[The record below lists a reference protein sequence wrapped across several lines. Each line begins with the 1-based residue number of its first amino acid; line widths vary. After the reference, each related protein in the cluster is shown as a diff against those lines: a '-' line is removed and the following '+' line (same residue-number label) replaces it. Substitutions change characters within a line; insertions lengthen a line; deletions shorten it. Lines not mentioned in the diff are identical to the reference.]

1 MIPPVAVILAAGKG
15 TRMQS
20 DLPKVCHPIG
30 GRPMVCAVV
39 DACLAA
45 GCQRVVAVVGYKQEL
60 VREALASYGERV
72 EFAVQDKQN
81 GTGHAVRCALP
92 NLKNLPEDAPVYV
105 LCGDGPLI
113 RSATLRTIL
122 DLHLRAGAAATLATS
137 NVSDP
142 TGYGRIVRGPEGR
155 FRRIVE
161 HAVATEAERRI
172 TEINPSYYCF
182 RLGDLRSGLAA
193 ITPNSTTGEEYVTDV
208 PESLMASGRR
218 VEVIDAVPPEDVLSI
233 NTPAQLAEVDAIFRS
248 RTGQASQCGGQGM
261 HHQNGDRLRIFAG
274 RHMRDL
280 AEAMCGHLGIRMGE
294 ARTHVFPDGEMMLK
308 VEEDVRGRDCFI
320 VLSTCMPVNDNL
332 MELLIFL
339 DCLRRASAET
349 VTVVLPYF
357 GYARQDRKSE
367 GRVPITAKLV
377 ANLLTASKA
386 DRIIALDLHAAQIQ
400 GFFDIPVDHLSATP
414 VFSRY
419 FKERRGELGDLC
431 MVSPDVGNVK
441 VAEGF
446 ANMLGGDLAIIN
458 KRRLSGDAV
467 ETGHI
472 IGNVKGKTVL
482 MVDDMISTAGT
493 ICAAAEVVMQH
504 GARGVIAAASHG
516 LFVGEAFDRIK
527 KSPISR
533 VVVTNSIPPTRA
545 QEQLGEK
552 LVVLDVSKLLGEAV
566 SRVHH
571 KESVSAL
578 FEGTAGFKR

>member
-1 MIPPVAVILAAGKG
+1 MAN
-15 TRMQS
+15 Q
-20 DLPKVCHPIG
+20 
-30 GRPMVCAVV
+30 
-39 DACLAA
+39 DA
-45 GCQRVVAVVGYKQEL
+45 
-60 VREALASYGERV
+60 
-72 EFAVQDKQN
+72 
-81 GTGHAVRCALP
+81 
-92 NLKNLPEDAPVYV
+92 
-105 LCGDGPLI
+105 
-113 RSATLRTIL
+113 
-122 DLHLRAGAAATLATS
+122 
-137 NVSDP
+137 
-142 TGYGRIVRGPEGR
+142 
-155 FRRIVE
+155 
-161 HAVATEAERRI
+161 
-172 TEINPSYYCF
+172 
-182 RLGDLRSGLAA
+182 
-193 ITPNSTTGEEYVTDV
+193 
-208 PESLMASGRR
+208 
-218 VEVIDAVPPEDVLSI
+218 
-233 NTPAQLAEVDAIFRS
+233 
-248 RTGQASQCGGQGM
+248 
-261 HHQNGDRLRIFAG
+261 DRLKIFAG
-274 RHMRDL
+274 RHMREL
-280 AEAMCGHLGIRMGE
+280 AESMCKHLGLALGE

-320 VLSTCMPVNDNL
+320 VISTCMPVNDNL

-377 ANLLTASKA
+377 ANLLTAGKA

-419 FKERRGELGDLC
+419 FKQHRDELGELC

-472 IGNVKGKTVL
+472 IGDVKGKTVL

-493 ICAAAEVVMQH
+493 ICAAAEVVMKS
-504 GARGVIAAASHG
+504 GAKDVIAAASHG
-516 LFVGEAFDRIK
+516 LFVGEAFERIR

-533 VVVTNSIPPTRA
+533 VVVTNSIPPQRA
-545 QEQLGEK
+545 QNELGEK
-552 LVVLDVSKLLGEAV
+552 LTVLDVSKLLGDAIH
-566 SRVHH
+566 RVHH